1 MYYVYI
7 LYSKKLNELYKG
19 STKDLKRRF
28 QEHNSGKS
36 TFTRLGTPWTLVYYE
51 AFLSKTDALREELF
65 LKSGKGKD
73 RVKYLLENTLED
85 GQDGNALVSKTNVRK
100 D

>member
-73 RVKYLLENTLED
+73 RVKYLLENTQVGCSELAKEP
-85 GQDGNALVSKTNVRK
+85 VSKTGA
-100 D
+100 